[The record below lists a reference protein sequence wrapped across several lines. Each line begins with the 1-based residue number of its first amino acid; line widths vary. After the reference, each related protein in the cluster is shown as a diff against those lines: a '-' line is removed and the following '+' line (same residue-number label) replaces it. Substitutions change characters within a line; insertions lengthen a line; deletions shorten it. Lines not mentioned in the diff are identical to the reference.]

1 MNENKLTAARR
12 VPPVFAVPFFGF
24 TLTDALFAV
33 WYLALGRL
41 YWELCPYW
49 NGRSFGGVWLFAVLY
64 AVTVLAWAHLSGADV
79 CARGESWYWL
89 GVTLALSASASRG
102 GGLLAPG
109 IAFLAAMAVAAYWT
123 LSVTGRLA
131 KGVTS
136 NWLFFDGLN
145 ALVVVPFGNFLRLFA
160 ALARTVQRFAGG
172 GKRAVRRAL
181 AVAGG
186 AALAA
191 IVLMMSVPLL
201 AEADDRFAAQMR
213 AVTQLLETLWSFNEL
228 WVWMLAVPVALF
240 LYGLA
245 YGAAHGRRTA
255 CFERRD
261 VCELQRA
268 LRLLPRATIVTALA
282 VLCAVYALFLAS
294 QAGTLI
300 DVLAGR
306 LPKTFTY
313 AEYARQGF
321 FELCRVAAVN
331 LCALVCFAAVSR
343 ERMHERPALRRA
355 GGALCG
361 VTLLLIAV
369 AMTKMGLYMRA
380 YLLTEKRVL
389 VTVFLVWLALVFA
402 LLWASLRRRI
412 EVLRVSMLLGAAL
425 FTLLCALPVPA
436 WIEIF
441 NAAHTIG

>member
-12 VPPVFAVPFFGF
+12 VPPMFAVPFFGF

-41 YWELCPYW
+41 YWALCPYW
-49 NGRSFGGVWLFAVLY
+49 NERPFGGVWLFAVLY

-79 CARGESWYWL
+79 CANGESWYWL
-89 GVTLALSASASRG
+89 GVTLALAASASNG

-109 IAFLAAMAVAAYWT
+109 VAFLAAQAVAAYWT
-123 LSVTGRLA
+123 LSVSGRLT

-172 GKRAVRRAL
+172 AKQAVRRAL
-181 AVAGG
+181 AVACG

-191 IVLMMSVPLL
+191 LVLMISLPLL
-201 AEADDRFAAQMR
+201 AAADERFAAQMR
-213 AVTQLLETLWSFNEL
+213 AVTDALSAL
-228 WVWMLAVPVALF
+228 WMLEEAPMWVVSLPVALF

-245 YGAAHGRRTA
+245 YGAARGRRTG
-255 CFERRD
+255 CFEKRD

-268 LRLLPRATIVTALA
+268 LRVMPRVTIVTALA
-282 VLCAVYALFLAS
+282 VLCFVYVLFLAS
-294 QAGTLI
+294 QAGTMI
-300 DVLAGR
+300 DVFAGR
-306 LPKTFTY
+306 LPETFTY

-331 LCALVCFAAVSR
+331 LCALAGLAACSR
-343 ERMHERPALRRA
+343 ERLSERPALGGA
-355 GGALCG
+355 GGALCA

-389 VTVFLVWLALVFA
+389 VTVFLVWLAAVFA
-402 LLWASLRRRI
+402 LLWASMRRRI
-412 EVLRVSMLLGAAL
+412 EVVRLSMLLGAAL
-425 FTLLCALPVPA
+425 FTLLCALPIPA
-436 WIEIF
+436 WIERIQ
-441 NAAHTIG
+441 